1 MLRGLLT
8 ALLLLIATSASAGA
22 NDVMV
27 DKAWLHE
34 TVKGQRNVNVML
46 NLSVLKPTRVLGISS
61 PVASGGEIRR
71 FVRVHGKMEKRAVD
85 SVKLRARD
93 TVSFGMRNV
102 YLVLTGLQQQLNEGE
117 HIALK
122 LVVEVAG
129 RQQTI
134 DVQAEVRA
142 ADLSYQDF

>member
-8 ALLLLIATSASAGA
+8 TLLLLIATSASAGV

-46 NLSVLKPTRVLGISS
+46 NLSVFKPTRVLGISS

-102 YLVLTGLQQQLNEGE
+102 YLVLTGLKQQLNEGE
-117 HIALK
+117 HVSLK
-122 LVVEVAG
+122 LLVEVAG

-142 ADLSYQDF
+142 ADLSYQDL